1 MLTRRQFLTGLGA
14 VIVTTAL
21 PLGLIRRESR
31 VHMVSGKPEEPL
43 VMPYPDCDW
52 VIDRVMIVDGSGQP
66 AYQGKVAVKGQKIAA
81 VGDFP
86 LPQDT
91 VVLNGQGLVLA
102 PGFIDIH
109 THTEDYFYTGADMS
123 AFLSQGVT
131 AQIGGNC
138 GRSPRD
144 IEDYFATIPKMS
156 INYGLLMGYATLR
169 QLVHGRDRSGKTTDD
184 EQRKM
189 REYLAEALAGGAV
202 GLSVGLE
209 YWPQTYA
216 TTEELIGLCEV
227 VQEAGGFYATHIRS
241 EYDRVL
247 EAVEEAIHIGKT
259 TGVPVQYC
267 HIKAGYERN
276 WAKFPKILQMLEE
289 AVAFGLDITADLYAY
304 TYSSTD
310 LGKTPFIPSISE
322 ENLELALAHPLTFL
336 GSDSGI
342 YAGGRATH
350 PRAYGNIPRILGR
363 YVREK
368 NVLSLEAA
376 VAKLTSRPARRLG
389 LTNRGSLKEGY
400 QADMVLFDPAVIID
414 RSTKEKPSLFS
425 EGVRQVWV
433 NGTLAWA
440 EGKLLNDS
448 SGQVLRS
455 ST

>member
-1 MLTRRQFLTGLGA
+1 MLTRRQFLIGLGA
-14 VIVTTAL
+14 VIVTAAV
-21 PLGLIRRESR
+21 PLTMLRYESR
-31 VHMVSGKPEEPL
+31 VNKVGGEEP
-43 VMPYPDCDW
+43 PAPQPPDCDW
-52 VIDRVMIVDGSGQP
+52 VIDHVLIVDGSGQP

-86 LPQDT
+86 LPEAVT
-91 VVLNGQGLVLA
+91 VIDGQGLVLA

-109 THTEDYFYTGADMS
+109 THTEDYFYSGADMS

-131 AQIGGNC
+131 AQVGGNC
-138 GRSPRD
+138 GRSPQG
-144 IEDYFATIPKMS
+144 IGGYLSSIPKMA
-156 INYGLLMGYATLR
+156 INYGLLMGYASLR
-169 QLVHGRDRSGKTTDD
+169 QVVHGSDRSGKTTPA
-184 EQRKM
+184 EQSKM
-189 REYLAEALAGGAV
+189 QDHLAKEMKSGAL

-227 VQEAGGFYATHIRS
+227 VKEAGGFYATHIRS
-241 EYDRVL
+241 EYDKVL
-247 EAVEEAIHIGKT
+247 EAVEEAIYIGNT
-259 TGVPVQYC
+259 VGIPVQYC

-276 WAKFPKILQMLEE
+276 WDKFPRVLQMLEE
-289 AVAFGLDITADLYAY
+289 AAASGLDITADLYAY

-310 LGKTPFIPSISE
+310 LGKKPFVPSISE
-322 ENLELALAHPLTFL
+322 ENLELAMAHPLTFF

-342 YAGGRATH
+342 YKGGWATH

-368 NVLSLEAA
+368 NILSLETAI
-376 VAKLTSRPARRLG
+376 AKLTSKPAARLG
-389 LTNRGSLKEGY
+389 LSNRGLLKEGY
-400 QADMVLFDPAVIID
+400 QADLVLFDPATIID
-414 RSTKEKPSLFS
+414 HATREKTTLFS

-448 SGQVLRS
+448 SGQPLKKSAV
-455 ST
+455 